1 MPLFLKSA
9 DFLRKSGQE
18 RRERLW
24 TDHKLTEKILV
35 VQKCG
40 NLGQGLEIKTPFW
53 LWFECSS
60 KTFTKPREGVMGL
73 TPREKDL
80 TNTFDCQFK
89 VKVSDVTLTTLLKAF
104 TYLLPKILVDFIQK
118 ALI

>member
-1 MPLFLKSA
+1 
-9 DFLRKSGQE
+9 
-18 RRERLW
+18 
-24 TDHKLTEKILV
+24 
-35 VQKCG
+35 
-40 NLGQGLEIKTPFW
+40 
-53 LWFECSS
+53 
-60 KTFTKPREGVMGL
+60 MGL